1 MVSESCVNEFMCLL
15 QILINCTQRSLGY
28 ILYILKHAL
37 WAPPPRVFWGYTQAA
52 LHKKA
57 NNLNIN
63 ISIWLFYCIK
73 SRLVRFCSNLFLLN
87 ARACASIWC
96 TGNPKL
102 AGNLSKSF
110 DNKLVRFLLIP
121 HFYHFDI
128 GTLHRIVLRTFR
140 LDKNNKSYINLNYN
154 IWN

>member
-1 MVSESCVNEFMCLL
+1 MYTKVIRLYPIYPKTRIMGPSPSCFL
-15 QILINCTQRSLGY
+15 
-28 ILYILKHAL
+28 
-37 WAPPPRVFWGYTQAA
+37 GYTQAA

-128 GTLHRIVLRTFR
+128 GTLLRILLRTFR
-140 LDKNNKSYINLNYN
+140 LDKSYINLNYN